1 MLRPSY
7 SELMEILN
15 NENEDLDNKI
25 TSRYTIVIAAAKR
38 ARQIVNGADCDT
50 TGVTTD
56 KAVSIAVEEIRRG
69 KINVLP
75 DGSPEDEYMAYE
87 PVSYDYASMTESSA
101 PIDFNADDD
110 FDDEFDDEY
119 GDDLDIGLDEAVVI
133 EEEVALGED
142 DDEE

>member
-38 ARQIVNGADCDT
+38 ARQIVNGVECDS

-56 KAVSIAVEEIRRG
+56 KAVSIAVNEINKG
-69 KINVLP
+69 KIKVLP
-75 DGSPEDEYMAYE
+75 DGSPEDEYAAYE
-87 PVSYDYASMTESSA
+87 PVPYDYAALTESSA
-101 PIDFNADDD
+101 EIDFNAEDEFEDD
-110 FDDEFDDEY
+110 FDADYDGE
-119 GDDLDIGLDEAVVI
+119 EAVFT
-133 EEEVALGED
+133 EEGN
-142 DDEE
+142 EE